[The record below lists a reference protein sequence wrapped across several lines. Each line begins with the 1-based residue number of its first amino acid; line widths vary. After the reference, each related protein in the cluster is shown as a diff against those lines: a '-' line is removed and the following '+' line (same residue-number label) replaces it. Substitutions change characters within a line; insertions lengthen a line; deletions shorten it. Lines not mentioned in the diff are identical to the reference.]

1 MVRVRP
7 RFSVRS
13 SLPGAL
19 SSRLSVRRSSSPS
32 AWNSGPAIGSV
43 VAAAA
48 VAAATLL
55 PAGVAQAAQSQPS
68 TAPQAFGGQ
77 KYQQGSCSGEG
88 GWPWGCVAQCESSG
102 DWKANTG
109 NSFYGGLQFHQP
121 TWEDFGGLEFAER
134 ADLASP
140 DQQIA
145 VAERVLAQQGWQAW
159 PVCSQKYGLS
169 GYSSGASE
177 QADSAE
183 SDGASEQ
190 RSSGQ
195 GESAE
200 RSHTGS
206 SGQQDDSRVH
216 VVKKG
221 ETLSGIAERHNVR
234 GGWQA
239 LYDANAEAVGERP
252 ELLGIGVELTLP
264 D

>member
-1 MVRVRP
+1 M
-7 RFSVRS
+7 
-13 SLPGAL
+13 
-19 SSRLSVRRSSSPS
+19 
-32 AWNSGPAIGSV
+32 

-55 PAGVAQAAQSQPS
+55 PAGAAQAAQSQPS
-68 TAPQAFGGQ
+68 SVPQALGGQ
-77 KYQQGSCSGEG
+77 KFQSGSCSGEG

-102 DWKANTG
+102 DWAANTG

-169 GYSSGASE
+169 GHSSGASGGSDQ
-177 QADSAE
+177 QAGSAE

-190 RSSGQ
+190 QSSGQ
-195 GESAE
+195 GSSGE
-200 RSHTGS
+200 RSYTGHTE
-206 SGQQDDSRVH
+206 QQEDPRVH
-216 VVKKG
+216 VVEKG

-234 GGWQA
+234 GGWPA